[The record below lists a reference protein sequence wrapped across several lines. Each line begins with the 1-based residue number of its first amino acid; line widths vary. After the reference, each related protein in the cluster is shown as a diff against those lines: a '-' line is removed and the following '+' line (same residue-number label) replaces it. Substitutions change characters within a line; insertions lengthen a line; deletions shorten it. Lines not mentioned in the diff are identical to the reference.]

1 MPARVL
7 VPSPLDPADLVTPRF
22 VAQLPR
28 SGAFQSGVARLA
40 IPCPAI
46 AMRSAPH
53 REMRAAGEVR
63 NICNQ
68 ARFPQ
73 QNSRPRA
80 TVRDSAKYE
89 MVADR
94 PLPLL
99 SPAIAR
105 VRAGPPQRGP
115 ATRQT
120 RECARF
126 HRHLARARPQP
137 AQSRAHMIAETNR
150 ADLVLATVIPIDQP
164 AAGGNAYRLSH
175 TQSSVPGVDAA
186 PNSPFANLS
195 PA

>member
-1 MPARVL
+1 MPWRRVDAHCVFRFTREVFRATAVATERARLSRALHRPLLPPAWRAAPQMPAPVL

-28 SGAFQSGVARLA
+28 SGGFQSGVARLA

-99 SPAIAR
+99 SPAIATA
-105 VRAGPPQRGP
+105 RATPPQRSP
-115 ATRQT
+115 AMR
-120 RECARF
+120 
-126 HRHLARARPQP
+126 
-137 AQSRAHMIAETNR
+137 QSR
-150 ADLVLATVIPIDQP
+150 
-164 AAGGNAYRLSH
+164 
-175 TQSSVPGVDAA
+175 
-186 PNSPFANLS
+186 
-195 PA
+195 